1 MGKKLK
7 ITEEQLKR
15 LVSSKNQ
22 MSENMDSIAHE
33 GQMNEVGVGSI
44 EMGLAKEV
52 APLILQKLNELGIVD
67 VSGLNI
73 EMFSK
78 SLQHELS
85 NYNDENDSEGYEMP
99 GYKYEMPGYKETMD
113 GLNKLSIRSQ
123 SDYKSDEEEESMND
137 QVYESIRN
145 NFKRFL

>member
-44 EMGLAKEV
+44 EMGLSKEV

-78 SLQHELS
+78 ALQHELS
-85 NYNDENDSEGYEMP
+85 NYNDDNDEEYGGDMP
-99 GYKYEMPGYKETMD
+99 GFEGTMD

-123 SDYKSDEEEESMND
+123 TDYKSDEEEESMND

>member
-15 LVSSKNQ
+15 LVSSKKQ

-52 APLILQKLNELGIVD
+52 APLILQKLNEFGIVD
-67 VSGLNI
+67 VSALNV

-78 SLQHELS
+78 ALQHELS
-85 NYNDENDSEGYEMP
+85 NYNDENDSKG
-99 GYKYEMPGYKETMD
+99 YEMPGYKETMD

-123 SDYKSDEEEESMND
+123 SDYKSDEEEESMNN

>member
-33 GQMNEVGVGSI
+33 GEMNEVGVGSI

-67 VSGLNI
+67 VSALNV

-85 NYNDENDSEGYEMP
+85 NYNDENDSKG
-99 GYKYEMPGYKETMD
+99 YEMPGYKETMD
-113 GLNKLSIRSQ
+113 SLNKLSIRSQ

>member
-33 GQMNEVGVGSI
+33 GEMNEVGVGSI

-85 NYNDENDSEGYEMP
+85 NYNDDNDEEYGDMP
-99 GYKYEMPGYKETMD
+99 GFEGTMD
-113 GLNKLSIRSQ
+113 SLNKLSFRSQ

>member
-52 APLILQKLNELGIVD
+52 APIIMEKLKELGIVD
-67 VSGLNI
+67 VNGMNV
-73 EMFSK
+73 EMFSRA
-78 SLQHELS
+78 LQHEIS
-85 NYNDENDSEGYEMP
+85 NYKDDNDSE
-99 GYKYEMPGYKETMD
+99 KYEMPGYKETMD
-113 GLNKLSIRSQ
+113 DLNNLSIRGG
-123 SDYKSDEEEESMND
+123 SDYKSYEDEESMNN

>member
-15 LVSSKNQ
+15 LVSSKKQ

-67 VSGLNI
+67 VSGLNV

-78 SLQHELS
+78 ALQHEIS
-85 NYNDENDSEGYEMP
+85 NYNDDNDSEGYEMP
-99 GYKYEMPGYKETMD
+99 GYKETMD
-113 GLNKLSIRSQ
+113 DLNKLSIRSG
-123 SDYKSDEEEESMND
+123 SDYKSYEDEESMND